1 MDYVNTVFAFKL
13 FEELWDY
20 FLFITFFPGTN
31 VLQVLWAIKCRY
43 FSCVLLH
50 MTLA

>member
-20 FLFITFFPGTN
+20 FLFITFFQGPMCCKYCGQSS
-31 VLQVLWAIKCRY
+31 VGISHAYYYI
-43 FSCVLLH
+43 
-50 MTLA
+50 